1 MDNKVKASL
10 LFNGRG
16 RLGQFYFKKQSDA
29 ALVRQRSDGQATESN
44 IPIDNIDQ
52 DVEDEDLDT
61 VPSSISDVDNGI
73 DEQLFDDDAVQI
85 VDGEVLHISDDISP
99 LLFEDDEDN

>member
-1 MDNKVKASL
+1 M
-10 LFNGRG
+10 
-16 RLGQFYFKKQSDA
+16 
-29 ALVRQRSDGQATESN
+29 RQRSYGQATESN
-44 IPIDNIDQ
+44 IPVDNIDQ
-52 DVEDEDLDT
+52 DVEDEDLDS

-85 VDGEVLHISDDISP
+85 VDGEVLPISDDTSP

>member
-1 MDNKVKASL
+1 M
-10 LFNGRG
+10 
-16 RLGQFYFKKQSDA
+16 
-29 ALVRQRSDGQATESN
+29 RQRSDGQATESN

-52 DVEDEDLDT
+52 DVEDDDLDS
-61 VPSSISDVDNGI
+61 VPSSIIDVDNGI

-85 VDGEVLHISDDISP
+85 VDGEVLHIYDDTSP

>member
-1 MDNKVKASL
+1 M
-10 LFNGRG
+10 
-16 RLGQFYFKKQSDA
+16 
-29 ALVRQRSDGQATESN
+29 RQRSDGQATESN

-52 DVEDEDLDT
+52 DVEDEDLDS

-85 VDGEVLHISDDISP
+85 VDGEVLHIYDDTSP

>member
-1 MDNKVKASL
+1 M
-10 LFNGRG
+10 
-16 RLGQFYFKKQSDA
+16 
-29 ALVRQRSDGQATESN
+29 RQRSDGQATESN

-52 DVEDEDLDT
+52 DVEDEDLDS

-85 VDGEVLHISDDISP
+85 VDGEVLHISDDTSP